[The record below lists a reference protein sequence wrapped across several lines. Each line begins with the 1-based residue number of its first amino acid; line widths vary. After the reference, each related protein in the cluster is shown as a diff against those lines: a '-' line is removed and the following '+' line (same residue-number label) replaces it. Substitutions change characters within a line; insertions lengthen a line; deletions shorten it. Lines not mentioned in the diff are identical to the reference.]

1 MTNLHKLIQNDPKC
15 FFVLSMALLLGMPFV
30 IVPELAFAEIE
41 TDKSVYSKGELVRI
55 TGTIDFQDDDEI
67 VNIVEIEI
75 TNFDTDNTV
84 VNAYTPLDDD
94 NSFSSSYD
102 SATWLIGDYQVKISY
117 NDVDET
123 TEFEIFNSSSS
134 SSSSSN
140 DDDSN
145 NNNGND
151 NDNSG
156 NTVQQ
161 EDESISSFPVDIPNN
176 PTNLIADVI
185 SSTQIDLS
193 WSAPDNDS
201 SITGYKIEHRTNTD
215 PNYSVTVENT
225 GSTDTTYSHTN
236 LTPDTVYAY
245 RVSAINSV
253 GTSEPSSSTTVKT
266 SDSSTSSINESN
278 ISLEDIDI
286 PSNLVAKTMSSTSVE
301 LRWNPPTQTYG
312 QTIQDYTIKQ
322 EIVSDVYDEIA
333 STSSTKYTLSDLEP
347 GQTYTFVVV
356 ANYALGSSDVSDDVT
371 VTLTSLDEEDS
382 TTKSQDN
389 KNNDSQNNTDD
400 NSIIPDDTPDSPTE
414 LRVKPISSTQID
426 LSWSAPNND
435 NTNNDSITGY
445 KIEVR
450 TISNT
455 TYSTVIDNTESTDT
469 AYSHTGLI
477 PETTY
482 IYRVSAI
489 NAAGISE
496 PSSENLAN
504 TLPSDPEDANVQ
516 NDSNA
521 QNDPN
526 FDESNVESSS
536 VVPSPPTDLT
546 ATAISQSRIDLSW
559 SAPVDNGAS
568 TLLGYKIESKTNNES
583 DYSVLVTNTGTVT
596 TAYSHTGLTAGMTY
610 QYRIFAINSSGQS
623 DPSDITEATIIS
635 SNEQQIT
642 PQYSSIL
649 EPVSITLNTNKNVY
663 DSDDSIEVYGTVIG
677 STTQNMPIGMRIIS
691 SNDAIV
697 YVRSISVDDNTFEI
711 MIPPTQR
718 QSSVWQSNG
727 EFTIEI
733 THNGRLKAT
742 TTFEIYNENANVA
755 ASESTLNTQPETE
768 SNEQQSQP
776 STASPQSSNDDTPL
790 TVTPLNNKFNTSND
804 QNLALQ
810 SANQQLRDENTQLK
824 TQIEELNKRIEQ
836 LDAIVKEQIKVMMET
851 LSAQI

>member
-1 MTNLHKLIQNDPKC
+1 MGI
-15 FFVLSMALLLGMPFV
+15 VLLFGMSFV
-30 IVPELAFAEIE
+30 IPPEHAFAEIK
-41 TDKSVYSKGELVRI
+41 TDKSVYSKGELIRI

-84 VNAYTPLDDD
+84 INVYTPLDDD

-102 SATWLIGDYQVKISY
+102 SATWPTGDYQVKISY

-123 TEFEIFNSSSS
+123 AEFEISNSSSS

-140 DDDSN
+140 DDGLN

-151 NDNSG
+151 NDNSD

-161 EDESISSFPVDIPNN
+161 ENESTSSSSDIPSN

-193 WSAPDNDS
+193 WSAPNDDS

-266 SDSSTSSINESN
+266 SGSSTSSINESN
-278 ISLEDIDI
+278 INLEDTDI
-286 PSNLVAKTMSSTSVE
+286 PSNLVAKTISSTSVE

-322 EIVSDVYDEIA
+322 EIVSDVYDEIT
-333 STSSTKYTLSDLEP
+333 STSSTKYTLSGLDP

-356 ANYALGSSDVSDDVT
+356 ANYALGSSDVSDEVT
-371 VTLTSLDEEDS
+371 VTLTSTLDEENS
-382 TTKSQDN
+382 TTESQDN
-389 KNNDSQNNTDD
+389 TNNESQNNTDD
-400 NSIIPDDTPDSPTE
+400 NSSIIPDDIPNSPTE

-435 NTNNDSITGY
+435 NINNDSITGY

-455 TYSTVIDNTESTDT
+455 TYSTAIVNTESTDT
-469 AYSHTGLI
+469 TYSHTGLI

-504 TLPSDPEDANVQ
+504 TLPSDPEDDKKEDANVQ
-516 NDSNA
+516 HDSNA

-526 FDESNVESSS
+526 FDESDLESSS
-536 VVPSPPTDLT
+536 VVPSTPTGLT

-568 TLLGYKIESKTNNES
+568 ALLGYKIESKTNNES

-596 TAYSHTGLTAGMTY
+596 TVYSHTGLTAGMTY

-623 DPSDITEATIIS
+623 DPSDITEATIIL
-635 SNEQQIT
+635 SNEQQFT
-642 PQYSSIL
+642 PQSPSIP
-649 EPVSITLNTNKNVY
+649 EPVSVTLNTNKNVY

-677 STTQNMPIGMRIIS
+677 STQNMPIGMRIIS

-697 YVRSISVDDNTFEI
+697 YVRSISADDNTFEI
-711 MIPPTQR
+711 LIPPTQR

-727 EFTIEI
+727 EFTIEM
-733 THNGRLKAT
+733 THNGRLEAT

-755 ASESTLNTQPETE
+755 VTESTLNTQPETE
-768 SNEQQSQP
+768 SNEQQSQSP
-776 STASPQSSNDDTPL
+776 TASPQSSNDDTPL
-790 TVTPLNNKFNTSND
+790 TVTPSNNKFNTSND
-804 QNLALQ
+804 QNLTLQ

-851 LSAQI
+851 LSALKSSG